1 MQNVYTPEILGHV
14 RMSVTLVANVEV
26 VHLDQRL

>member
-1 MQNVYTPEILGHV
+1 MQNVYKPETLGHV
-14 RMSVTLVANVEV
+14 MVSVTLVANVEV